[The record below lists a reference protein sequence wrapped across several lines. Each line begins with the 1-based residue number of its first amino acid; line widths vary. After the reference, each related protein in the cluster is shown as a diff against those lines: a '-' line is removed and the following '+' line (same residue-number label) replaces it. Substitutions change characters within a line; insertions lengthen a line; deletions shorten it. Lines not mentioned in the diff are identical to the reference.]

1 MKYPLHLAAPKWSSG
16 RQLPVPSHP
25 IAPSTT
31 IDVWRLEGKRL
42 SSVVLLCST
51 WYGGLFGK
59 QFKRWCWFGD
69 RSILDHCP
77 KKWKSCFDA
86 FKLLNDPPS
95 IGFVPSVSTWPPQV
109 SDSSSHG
116 LCIRAFLEGSASG
129 IGPRVI
135 LVQALHRFGSVTCVT
150 YHPFNH
156 CRFTSKAQGV
166 QTLQNDFKNVI
177 VKGHPDWKNLHK
189 NCPPH
194 KTDTLPGALLPRY
207 CHDRCF
213 LLPPPTQPSLGG
225 LWLEVLEVTGRTSA
239 FFW

>member
-1 MKYPLHLAAPKWSSG
+1 MS
-16 RQLPVPSHP
+16 
-25 IAPSTT
+25 
-31 IDVWRLEGKRL
+31 EGLRANA
-42 SSVVLLCST
+42 SAQGCST
-51 WYGGLFGK
+51 WYGGLLAK
-59 QFKRWCWFGD
+59 QFSLKGD
-69 RSILDHCP
+69 ADLETEASEITVPKSESHVSLPSNFWMILP
-77 KKWKSCFDA
+77 PLASS
-86 FKLLNDPPS
+86 LLLAP
-95 IGFVPSVSTWPPQV
+95 
-109 SDSSSHG
+109 G
-116 LCIRAFLEGSASG
+116 LRKFRTAPVMASASG
-129 IGPRVI
+129 LFWRVRLPALVPGSFLCKPFIGLGLWPVLGII
-135 LVQALHRFGSVTCVT
+135 L
-150 YHPFNH
+150 FNH